1 VPKSSASSPS
11 PWLIHFFQRHP
22 ADDPDRSIPAREF
35 LDSVSDAVAAEIV
48 AVLAAVAEAPP
59 PAFSGGGKWEAMK
72 AEMSGFYEVRVTD
85 NDAAGRKMNHRLFCK
100 LVRDAADLGGSSI
113 VCVGGLS
120 KPQRSA
126 ARPGDYR
133 TVKRLGVEFERR
145 RTVVE

>member
-1 VPKSSASSPS
+1 MTSPS

-22 ADDPDRSIPAREF
+22 ADDPDRSVPAQEF
-35 LDSVSDAVAAEIV
+35 LESVSDAVAAEIL

-72 AEMSGFYEVRVTD
+72 AEMSGFYEVRVVG
-85 NDAAGRKMNHRLFCK
+85 NDARGHRMNHRMFCK
-100 LVRDAADLGGSSI
+100 LVRDANDLGGSSI

-120 KPQRSA
+120 KPLRSA

-133 TVKRLGVEFERR
+133 MVKRLGAEFERR
-145 RTVVE
+145 RTVME